1 MMKGGAMAV
10 APPFSWLLD
19 FGLCRRGILSGCPVL
34 LDRNRGSDAVIP
46 VARYHLTRW
55 EAAVQYLMVASS
67 GCRRCCPFASRG
79 CGIRCDVLHRVPLC
93 DGRAIRRAFASA
105 RAVGDNGT
113 EELTASR
120 QAEAT

>member
-1 MMKGGAMAV
+1 MAV

-19 FGLCRRGILSGCPVL
+19 FGLCRRALFLAVRYCLTGIAALT
-34 LDRNRGSDAVIP
+34 AVIP
-46 VARYHLTRW
+46 VVRYHLTRW
-55 EAAVQYLMVASS
+55 EAAVQYRMTASS

-79 CGIRCDVLHRVPLC
+79 YDIRCDVLHRVPLC
-93 DGRAIRRAFASA
+93 DGRAIRRAFARA